1 MPKPLLIILMLLCF
15 ALNPAVAK
23 INGKAIPVKTDST
36 SKKTPAV
43 LRMDSSKVSVHRF
56 KESALDKYRA
66 DRDYQYNDK
75 GAGQG
80 LSFWDR
86 FWNWFWQNLF
96 GSLRITPGFGTFLK
110 YFFLIL
116 AVGAIIFFIMKLLGM
131 DMGNLLLGKSRKTP
145 LAYTEST
152 ENIHEINFDEEIE
165 KAIAN
170 HNYRLAVRLLYLRS
184 LKQLSDNGLIQ
195 WQPEKTNS
203 VYVYE
208 LNNPSV
214 RQSFVS
220 LTRQFEYVW
229 YGGFN
234 INGAAFGNINQL
246 FQNFKKQLL

>member
-1 MPKPLLIILMLLCF
+1 MLLCF
-15 ALNPAVAK
+15 ALNPAAAK
-23 INGKAIPVKTDST
+23 VGGKAVAVKMDSV
-36 SKKTPAV
+36 SKKKPAV
-43 LRMDSSKVSVHRF
+43 VHMDSSKVTVRRF
-56 KESALDKYRA
+56 NENALDKYRS
-66 DRDYQYNDK
+66 DSDYQYNDK
-75 GAGQG
+75 SIGNE

-86 FWNWFWQNLF
+86 FWNWFWRNLF
-96 GSLRITPGFGTFLK
+96 GSLSVNPGLGVFLK

-116 AVGAIIFFIMKLLGM
+116 AIGALIFFVMKLLGM

-145 LAYTEST
+145 LAYTESA

-165 KAIAN
+165 KAISN

-203 VYVYE
+203 AYVYE

-234 INGAAFGNINQL
+234 IDGTAFGNINQL

>member
-1 MPKPLLIILMLLCF
+1 
-15 ALNPAVAK
+15 
-23 INGKAIPVKTDST
+23 
-36 SKKTPAV
+36 
-43 LRMDSSKVSVHRF
+43 
-56 KESALDKYRA
+56 
-66 DRDYQYNDK
+66 
-75 GAGQG
+75 
-80 LSFWDR
+80 
-86 FWNWFWQNLF
+86 
-96 GSLRITPGFGTFLK
+96 
-110 YFFLIL
+110 
-116 AVGAIIFFIMKLLGM
+116 
-131 DMGNLLLGKSRKTP
+131 LLGKSRKTP

-165 KAIAN
+165 KAIAS

-234 INGAAFGNINQL
+234 IDGAAFGNINQL

>member
-1 MPKPLLIILMLLCF
+1 MPKPILIILMLLCF
-15 ALNPAVAK
+15 ALNPATAK
-23 INGKAIPVKTDST
+23 VGGKVIPLKTDSI
-36 SKKTPAV
+36 SKKKPAV
-43 LRMDSSKVSVHRF
+43 VRMDSAKVNVHRF
-56 KESALDKYRA
+56 DEKALDKYRA

-75 GAGQG
+75 TIGNE

-86 FWNWFWQNLF
+86 FWNWFWRNLF
-96 GSLRITPGFGTFLK
+96 GSLSVNPGLGTFLK

-116 AVGAIIFFIMKLLGM
+116 AIGALIFFVMKLLGM
-131 DMGNLLLGKSRKTP
+131 DMGSMLLGKSRKTP
-145 LAYTEST
+145 LAYTESV

-165 KAIAN
+165 KAISN
-170 HNYRLAVRLLYLRS
+170 HNYRLAVRMLYLRS

-203 VYVYE
+203 TYVYE

-234 INGAAFGNINQL
+234 IDGAAFGNINQL

>member
-1 MPKPLLIILMLLCF
+1 MPKPILIILLLLCF
-15 ALNPAVAK
+15 AFNHGMAK
-23 INGKAIPVKTDST
+23 VNGKVISVKTDSV
-36 SKKTPAV
+36 SKKKPGV
-43 LRMDSSKVSVHRF
+43 VHMDSSKVNVRRF
-56 KESALDKYRA
+56 NENALDKYRA
-66 DRDYQYNDK
+66 DRDYQYKDK
-75 GAGQG
+75 TIGNE

-86 FWNWFWQNLF
+86 FWNWFWRNLF
-96 GSLRITPGFGTFLK
+96 GSLSVSPGFGTFLK

-116 AVGAIIFFIMKLLGM
+116 AVGALIFFVMKLLGM

-145 LAYTEST
+145 LAYTESV
-152 ENIHEINFDEEIE
+152 ENIHEINFDEVIE
-165 KAIAN
+165 KAILN

-203 VYVYE
+203 AYVYE
-208 LNNPSV
+208 LNNASV

-234 INGAAFGNINQL
+234 IDGAAFGNINQL

>member
-1 MPKPLLIILMLLCF
+1 MPKPILIILMLLCLAF
-15 ALNPAVAK
+15 NPGMAK
-23 INGKAIPVKTDST
+23 VGGKVIPVKTDSVT
-36 SKKTPAV
+36 KKKPAIV
-43 LRMDSSKVSVHRF
+43 RTDSSKVNIRRF
-56 KESALDKYRA
+56 NENALDKYRA
-66 DRDYQYNDK
+66 DKEYQYNDK
-75 GAGQG
+75 NIGNE

-86 FWNWFWQNLF
+86 FWNWFWRSLF
-96 GSLRITPGFGTFLK
+96 GSLSVNPGLGTFLK

-116 AVGAIIFFIMKLLGM
+116 AVGALIYFVMKLLGM
-131 DMGNLLLGKSRKTP
+131 DMGNLLLGNSRKTP
-145 LAYTEST
+145 LAYTESA

-165 KAIAN
+165 KAISN

-203 VYVYE
+203 AYVYE

-234 INGAAFGNINQL
+234 IDGAAFGNINQL

>member
-1 MPKPLLIILMLLCF
+1 MPKPILILFILLCF
-15 ALNPAVAK
+15 ALEPAAAKVGGQAIPLKTDTVAK
-23 INGKAIPVKTDST
+23 
-36 SKKTPAV
+36 KKPPV
-43 LRMDSSKVSVHRF
+43 LRMDSSKVNVRRF
-56 KESALDKYRA
+56 NENALDKYRA
-66 DRDYQYNDK
+66 DKEYQYNDK
-75 GAGQG
+75 SIGNE

-86 FWNWFWQNLF
+86 FWMWFWRTLF
-96 GSLRITPGFGTFLK
+96 GSLSISPGFAGFLK

-116 AVGAIIFFIMKLLGM
+116 AVGALIFFVMKLLGM
-131 DMGNLLLGKSRKTP
+131 DMGSLLLGKSRKTP
-145 LAYTEST
+145 LAYTESA

-165 KAIAN
+165 KAISN

-195 WQPEKTNS
+195 WLPEKTNS
-203 VYVYE
+203 AYVYE

-234 INGAAFGNINQL
+234 IDGAAFGNINQL